1 MRINKF
7 DVKKA
12 LLDHLM
18 DNAQGIEVIPEGS
31 NIQPKTDKNYL
42 REQTRFGVNEIT
54 IDPNGKDNLNG
65 IYQID
70 VCTPIKQQDFYN
82 IGKCDLIIDSFGKGR
97 SAGISHDGQ
106 VIEIQN
112 IDISAMD
119 KDDTHIIHY
128 ISVTFRAV

>member
-119 KDDTHIIHY
+119 KDETHIIHY